1 MLIHAKTAAMTS
13 DSSISYVTMK
23 EEKDLDTEAEKPMEF
38 GFGTSSKLRETGVIL
53 LILCIQFLGL
63 AMDTMPK
70 NFFAYEATREKHMR
84 ELQAG
89 IVFGCYDFARL
100 LTAPF
105 CSLVVSY
112 TICAVLADNKV
123 LDRDLIS

>member
-1 MLIHAKTAAMTS
+1 MKN
-13 DSSISYVTMK
+13 DSSISYGTME
-23 EEKDLDTEAEKPMEF
+23 EEKDLDTEAEKPTEF

-89 IVFGCYDFARL
+89 IVFGCYDLARL

-105 CSLVVSY
+105 CSLVVSF
-112 TICAVLADNKV
+112 TEIGILA
-123 LDRDLIS
+123 

>member
-1 MLIHAKTAAMTS
+1 MQN
-13 DSSISYVTMK
+13 DCSISYGTMDAG
-23 EEKDLDTEAEKPMEF
+23 KDLETEAEKPTEY

-70 NFFAYEATREKHMR
+70 NFFAYEAIRQKHMR

-89 IVFGCYDFARL
+89 IVFGCYDLARL

-105 CSLVVSY
+105 CSLVVSF
-112 TICAVLADNKV
+112 TEIGILA
-123 LDRDLIS
+123 